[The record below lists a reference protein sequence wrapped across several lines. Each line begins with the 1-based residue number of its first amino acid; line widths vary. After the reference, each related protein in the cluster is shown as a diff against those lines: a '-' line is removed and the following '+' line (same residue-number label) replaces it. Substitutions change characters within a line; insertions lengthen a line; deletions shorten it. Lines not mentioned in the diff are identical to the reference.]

1 MQASN
6 VDKVILVI
14 SSALESGMTW
24 EDITEMVASETRA
37 GNPIASL
44 VSKLK
49 LKDNRIVL
57 KLPDLCED
65 DGGNGNDDSE
75 DETPP
80 TAYKQNFVEVEIDL
94 SLTAHANAC
103 KIHDDRKHAR
113 QKEAKTR
120 CSLLQ

>member
-1 MQASN
+1 MRASD
-6 VDKVILVI
+6 VDKAILVI

-24 EDITEMVASETRA
+24 EDIAEMVSTETRA

-49 LKDNRIVL
+49 LKDNRVVV
-57 KLPDLCED
+57 KLPDYCED
-65 DGGNGNDDSE
+65 DSDYSDSNE
-75 DETPP
+75 HQTL
-80 TAYKQNFVEVEIDL
+80 AKAKQAFVEVEIDL
-94 SLTAHANAC
+94 SLSAHANAC

-120 CSLLQ
+120 F